1 MRITGI
7 DHLVLTVASIEAAVD
22 FYSRVLGMEVI
33 TFGQGRTALRLGG
46 QKINIHAARAPIAP
60 HADRPVPGSADLCL
74 VAVGGIDAAAA
85 HLETCGMP
93 VELGPVDRAGA
104 LGPVRNLYVRDPD
117 CNLVELAFYDEANE
131 T

>member
-7 DHLVLTVASIEAAVD
+7 DHIVLTVASIEAAVD

-33 TFGQGRTALRLGG
+33 TFGQGRTALRLGD
-46 QKINIHAARAPIAP
+46 QKINLHDARAPIVP
-60 HADRPVPGSADLCL
+60 HAAHPEPGSADLCL
-74 VAVGGIDAAAA
+74 VAVGGIDVAAA
-85 HLETCGMP
+85 HLEACGTP

-104 LGPVRNLYVRDPD
+104 LGPVRSLYVRDPD
-117 CNLVELAFYDEANE
+117 RNLVELAFYDGANE